1 MPSQSAIS
9 LLYKGEALMSNH
21 IPSIIEDYLNY
32 CKTQK
37 RLDPK
42 TIKAYRIDLT
52 QFSDFSE
59 SLNINALSS
68 SDIECFI
75 GYLNENYKAKTV
87 KRKLAS
93 LKTFSNASFIL
104 VIFSSSSP
112 ASACAN
118 EKILSDVCLTPQ

>member
-1 MPSQSAIS
+1 
-9 LLYKGEALMSNH
+9 MSNH
-21 IPSIIEDYLNY
+21 LLSITENYLNY

-37 RLDPK
+37 RLDSK

-52 QFSDFSE
+52 QFSEFFEDF
-59 SLNINALSS
+59 NINVLSS

-93 LKTFSNASFIL
+93 LKTFFRYL
-104 VIFSSSSP
+104 
-112 ASACAN
+112 
-118 EKILSDVCLTPQ
+118 E